1 MYYFHPYLLLLLLH
15 THTQSGVG
23 DFVFYLE
30 NNRPVSELL
39 SAIWNIYYRKY
50 RKCLPVNITTNM
62 KFSRPNA
69 GVREGFLFSDP
80 GQTKTPKNSS
90 FSKVSGGHNRV
101 TIVWPDDSAV
111 SANPRSYL

>member
-1 MYYFHPYLLLLLLH
+1 M
-15 THTQSGVG
+15 QSGVG

-39 SAIWNIYYRKY
+39 SAIWNVYYRKY
-50 RKCLPVNITTNM
+50 RKRLPVNITTNM

-69 GVREGFLFSDP
+69 GVREGVLFSDP

-90 FSKVSGGHNRV
+90 FSKVPGGHNRV
-101 TIVWPDDSAV
+101 TIVWPVDSDV